1 MRWRWAHI
9 GEDSLVG
16 WDHIGEGSLGGGGVS
31 LGEEKIS
38 AALGRHRL
46 LALSHFF
53 ASPRPGG
60 AVGRWWAVD
69 AVGGGR
75 GRRRACVARTCE
87 D

>member
-1 MRWRWAHI
+1 M
-9 GEDSLVG
+9 G
-16 WDHIGEGSLGGGGVS
+16 W
-31 LGEEKIS
+31 EEKIS

-60 AVGRWWAVD
+60 AVGRWAVD